1 MNREVSQLSKRL
13 INDTVLASGRRFTA
27 VLIAVCIAVLVV
39 GVVVVRDL
47 RSSNQRAREMYEGA
61 MTGLNLLSQL
71 QYETQEAR
79 RDVLYALTTSDSSRQ
94 VEYADLSRAAD
105 AAVSD
110 SLSRHLRGAP
120 LSEQASGRRFQADW
134 HAYLAVRDQVISGIL
149 EGSKVEAMQ
158 IDLREGVPA
167 FNRVRDDLDAIKE
180 QFELQAGQNLVG
192 VEKASNAALYRV
204 VGILALTQLFAVVA
218 VRTAQKSRMAGE
230 LQRAKEAAESANR
243 AKSEFLANMSHEIR
257 TPMNGVIGMTDLVL
271 ETKLDDAQRECL
283 ETAKSSAEQLL
294 NILNDILDFSK
305 IESRKLD
312 LEAIPVS
319 IRDVVVDA
327 LKPLAVPAHKKGL
340 ELVTDIDPDV
350 PAGILGDPVRL
361 RQILANLVGN
371 AIKFTDKGHVLVT
384 VRREQNTSASNRLH
398 IAVSDTGT
406 GIAAEKHKT
415 IFDAFSQADG
425 STTRRY
431 GGTGLGLTISSN
443 LVRLMHGRIWVE
455 SEPGKGSTFHFVISA
470 PVAHVPTT
478 DLDDSAIANVP
489 VLIVDDNTVNRRVL
503 VEQLRRWN
511 MLPVAVNGGQAA
523 LDTLA
528 AAARDGQPFSL
539 VVLDANMPDLDGF
552 TVAEQLTAR
561 PELAG
566 STIMMLSSSGQL
578 GDAARCRELQVGAHL
593 TKPVK
598 QAELRQA
605 IKRVLAGAGQRPSA
619 GRSAAVARIQPRRV
633 LLAEDNEINERVAVA
648 VLTKRGHHVTVAR
661 TGVEAVEWF
670 DRESFDTILMDVQM
684 PKMGG
689 IEAARVI
696 RERERGRDRRVWI
709 VAMTAHAMKRD
720 RDLCIAAGMD
730 GYLSKPFDK
739 ATLFDAVES
748 HGVGVQPATVG

>member
-1 MNREVSQLSKRL
+1 
-13 INDTVLASGRRFTA
+13 
-27 VLIAVCIAVLVV
+27 
-39 GVVVVRDL
+39 
-47 RSSNQRAREMYEGA
+47 
-61 MTGLNLLSQL
+61 
-71 QYETQEAR
+71 
-79 RDVLYALTTSDSSRQ
+79 
-94 VEYADLSRAAD
+94 
-105 AAVSD
+105 
-110 SLSRHLRGAP
+110 
-120 LSEQASGRRFQADW
+120 
-134 HAYLAVRDQVISGIL
+134 
-149 EGSKVEAMQ
+149 
-158 IDLREGVPA
+158 LREGIPA
-167 FNRVRDDLDAIKE
+167 FNRVRDDLDAIKQ
-180 QFELQAGQNLVG
+180 QFELRAGQNLVG

-204 VGILALTQLFAVVA
+204 IGILALTQLFAVVA

-230 LQRAKEAAESANR
+230 LQRAKEAAESASR

-257 TPMNGVIGMTDLVL
+257 TPMNGVIGMTELVL

-283 ETAKSSAEQLL
+283 DTAKSSAEQLL

-312 LEAIPVS
+312 LEAIPLS

-327 LKPLAVPAHKKGL
+327 LKPLAVSAHRKGL
-340 ELVTDIDPDV
+340 ELVTDIDSDV
-350 PAGILGDPVRL
+350 PASVLGDPVRL

-371 AIKFTDKGHVLVT
+371 AIKFTETGHVLVT
-384 VRREQNTSASNRLH
+384 VRREQNAGGSNRLH
-398 IAVSDTGT
+398 IAVSDTGA
-406 GIAAEKHKT
+406 GIAVEKQKT

-455 SEPGKGSTFHFVISA
+455 SEPGRGSTFHFVISA
-470 PVAHVPTT
+470 PVARVPAS
-478 DLDDSAIANVP
+478 DLDDSAIANVR

-503 VEQLRRWN
+503 VEQLKRWN
-511 MLPVAVNGGQAA
+511 MLPVGVNGGQAA
-523 LDTLA
+523 LDALA
-528 AAARDGQPFSL
+528 AAARAGRPFSL

-552 TVAEQLTAR
+552 SVAEQLAAR

-566 STIMMLSSSGQL
+566 STIVMLSSSGQL
-578 GDAARCRELQVGAHL
+578 GDAARCRDQRVGVHL

-598 QAELRQA
+598 QGELRQA
-605 IKRVLAGAGQRPSA
+605 IKRVLVGAAQRPSA
-619 GRSAAVARIQPRRV
+619 ERTAAAARIQPRRV

-670 DRESFDTILMDVQM
+670 ERELFDAILMDIQM

-689 IEAARVI
+689 IEATRLI
-696 RERERGRDRRVWI
+696 RERELGRERRVWI

-739 ATLFDAVES
+739 AMLFDAVER
-748 HGVGVQPATVG
+748 HGLGLQPASVG